1 MYFPLGVLYPLSQKN
16 LKWKDTIL
24 NVKIILIIKKFT

>member
-24 NVKIILIIKKFT
+24 NVKDNIDN

>member
-16 LKWKDTIL
+16 SKWKDTIL
-24 NVKIILIIKKFT
+24 NVKDNIDN